1 MEVRPSFLDIGKKL
15 VNTWTKKEID
25 IEIIE
30 NMISNR

>member
-1 MEVRPSFLDIGKKL
+1 MEVRPSFLDIGKNL
-15 VNTWTKKEID
+15 VKTWTKKEID